1 MQEANRYWRAVGT
14 TVWPLFPGSGKTP
27 RLSPPSLPKGWC
39 GGGGG
44 QQGYDRAG
52 PRSPAGQSRR
62 RAARRYGD
70 GRPGNAGGRRCP
82 ALAGERRW
90 VSRARAGG
98 ASPTPAAQPAAEEE
112 VQRARDQLSSAGSA
126 ADRGSGSESGCGL
139 GGGCGAPRAAG
150 GGRVGLGGGRRR
162 RSSTMRPAWLL
173 WAALWALL
181 LLPASA
187 QEGILHA
194 SGNGPILEK
203 EYCIFYNPSWIS
215 LPKTLDNVA
224 SNRLEDLTSQVLCN
238 NSEVPS
244 PVIKDKAVVVMRGN
258 CTFMEKARTAQ
269 SLGAKIVLIA
279 SKTRLSSPSGN
290 KTDFKDVTIP
300 VALVRYN
307 DIMDMQQTLGTRI
320 NVTLYSPPLP
330 EFDYSMVVIFLI
342 ALLTVMLGGYWSGVS
357 ELEDLKAVASPED
370 RETRRKKEENVTFT
384 TLTVIIFVVICCVML
399 VLLYFFY
406 KWLVYVIISVFC
418 LASAMSLYNCL
429 SALIRK
435 ISFGQCRI
443 SCCNK
448 STEVRLIF
456 LAGFCI
462 ATAVVWA
469 VFRNEDRWAWILQD
483 ILGVAFCLNF
493 IKTLKMP
500 NFKSCVILLGLLL
513 LYDVFF
519 VFITPFI
526 TKNGE
531 SIMVEVAA
539 GPFGNSEKNDGNLV
553 EVPAERSA
561 PHEKLPVVIR
571 VPRLE
576 YSALTLCGMPFSL
589 LGFGDI
595 IVPGLLVAYCRR
607 FDVQTS
613 SSSVYYVSC
622 TIAYAVGMVL
632 TFVVLALMKMGQP
645 ALLYLVPCTLITSS
659 LVAWRR
665 KEMKKFWQGSSYQVL
680 ESSRKPLLQDDGAS
694 RLYSE

>member
-1 MQEANRYWRAVGT
+1 M
-14 TVWPLFPGSGKTP
+14 GS
-27 RLSPPSLPKGWC
+27 
-39 GGGGG
+39 
-44 QQGYDRAG
+44 
-52 PRSPAGQSRR
+52 
-62 RAARRYGD
+62 
-70 GRPGNAGGRRCP
+70 
-82 ALAGERRW
+82 
-90 VSRARAGG
+90 
-98 ASPTPAAQPAAEEE
+98 
-112 VQRARDQLSSAGSA
+112 
-126 ADRGSGSESGCGL
+126 
-139 GGGCGAPRAAG
+139 
-150 GGRVGLGGGRRR
+150 
-162 RSSTMRPAWLL
+162 AWLL
-173 WAALWALL
+173 RAALCALL

-194 SGNGPILEK
+194 SGNGIPPMTK
-203 EYCIFYNPSWIS
+203 EYCILYNSSWLS
-215 LPKTLDNVA
+215 LPKTLDDAA
-224 SNRLEDLTSQVLCN
+224 SSRLENLTSQLLCN
-238 NSEVPS
+238 NSEVPA
-244 PVIKDKAVVVMRGN
+244 PLIKDKAVVVMRGN
-258 CTFMEKARTAQ
+258 CSFVEKARMAQ
-269 SLGAKIVLIA
+269 SHGAKILLIA
-279 SKTRLSSPSGN
+279 SKTGLSPPSGN
-290 KTDFKDVTIP
+290 KTDFKNVTIP

-307 DIMDMQQTLGTRI
+307 DIMDMQQLGTRI

-330 EFDYSMVVIFLI
+330 DFDYSMVVIFLI
-342 ALLTVMLGGYWSGVS
+342 AVLTVMLGGYWSGVS
-357 ELEDLKAVASPED
+357 ELEDLKAAASPED
-370 RETRRKKEENVTFT
+370 REARKKKDENNVTFT
-384 TLTVIIFVVICCVML
+384 PLTVIVFVVICCIML

-418 LASAMSLYNCL
+418 VASAMSLYNCL
-429 SALIRK
+429 SALLRK
-435 ISFGQCRI
+435 IPFGQCRI
-443 SCCNK
+443 SCRNK
-448 STEVRLIF
+448 SIEVRLIF

-462 ATAVVWA
+462 ATAAVWA

-519 VFITPFI
+519 VFITPFL

-553 EVPAERSA
+553 EVPGERSA

-659 LVAWRR
+659 LVAWSR

-680 ESSRKPLLQDDGAS
+680 DSSRKPLLQDDGAS

>member
-1 MQEANRYWRAVGT
+1 M
-14 TVWPLFPGSGKTP
+14 
-27 RLSPPSLPKGWC
+27 
-39 GGGGG
+39 
-44 QQGYDRAG
+44 
-52 PRSPAGQSRR
+52 
-62 RAARRYGD
+62 
-70 GRPGNAGGRRCP
+70 
-82 ALAGERRW
+82 
-90 VSRARAGG
+90 
-98 ASPTPAAQPAAEEE
+98 
-112 VQRARDQLSSAGSA
+112 
-126 ADRGSGSESGCGL
+126 
-139 GGGCGAPRAAG
+139 RAAG
-150 GGRVGLGGGRRR
+150 
-162 RSSTMRPAWLL
+162 LL
-173 WAALWALL
+173 WAALWGL
-181 LLPASA
+181 LLPPINAE
-187 QEGILHA
+187 EGILHA
-194 SGNGPILEK
+194 AGNGVPPKTKDYCIIYNSNWTTLPDSLNNATFRILE
-203 EYCIFYNPSWIS
+203 N
-215 LPKTLDNVA
+215 
-224 SNRLEDLTSQVLCN
+224 LTSTVLCN
-238 NSEVPS
+238 SSEAPS
-244 PVIKDKAVVVMRGN
+244 GLLKDKAVAVMRGN
-258 CTFMEKARTAQ
+258 CTFLEKAIIAER
-269 SLGAKIVLIA
+269 LGAKMLLIA
-279 SKTRLSSPSGN
+279 SKPGLSPLTDN
-290 KTDFKDVTIP
+290 KTDFKDVTLPI
-300 VALVRYN
+300 ALIRYN
-307 DIMDMQQTLGTRI
+307 DIVDMQLTLGSEI

-330 EFDYSMVVIFLI
+330 EFDCSMVVIFVI
-342 ALLTVMLGGYWSGVS
+342 AVFTVALGGYWSGIS
-357 ELEDLKAVASPED
+357 ELENLKAMANPGE

-384 TLTVIIFVVICCVML
+384 PLTVILFVVICCVML

-429 SALIRK
+429 AALIGE
-435 ISFGQCRI
+435 IPFGQCRI
-443 SCCNK
+443 ACCNK
-448 STEVRLIF
+448 NIEVRLIF

-462 ATAVVWA
+462 AAAVVWA

-526 TKNGE
+526 TKNGA

-539 GPFGNSEKNDGNLV
+539 GPFGNSEK
-553 EVPAERSA
+553 
-561 PHEKLPVVIR
+561 LPVVIR

-576 YSALTLCGMPFSL
+576 YSASTLCDMPFSL

-613 SSSVYYVSC
+613 SSSVYYISC

-665 KEMKKFWQGSSYQVL
+665 KEMKKFWKGSSYQMMEHL
-680 ESSRKPLLQDDGAS
+680 DYAGNEEGTATAS
-694 RLYSE
+694 EQPEGQ

>member
-1 MQEANRYWRAVGT
+1 MG
-14 TVWPLFPGSGKTP
+14 
-27 RLSPPSLPKGWC
+27 
-39 GGGGG
+39 
-44 QQGYDRAG
+44 
-52 PRSPAGQSRR
+52 
-62 RAARRYGD
+62 
-70 GRPGNAGGRRCP
+70 
-82 ALAGERRW
+82 
-90 VSRARAGG
+90 
-98 ASPTPAAQPAAEEE
+98 
-112 VQRARDQLSSAGSA
+112 
-126 ADRGSGSESGCGL
+126 
-139 GGGCGAPRAAG
+139 AAG
-150 GGRVGLGGGRRR
+150 L
-162 RSSTMRPAWLL
+162 
-173 WAALWALL
+173 LWALL
-181 LLPASA
+181 GALLLPPVAA
-187 QEGILHA
+187 DEGILHA
-194 SGNGPILEK
+194 SGSGLPPVTK
-203 EYCIFYNPSWIS
+203 DYCIIYNSKWTS
-215 LPKTLDNVA
+215 LPKSLDNA
-224 SNRLEDLTSQVLCN
+224 TFRTLENLTSTVLCSS
-238 NSEVPS
+238 SEVPS
-244 PVIKDKAVVVMRGN
+244 GIMKDKAVVVMRGN
-258 CTFMEKARTAQ
+258 CTFLEKARIAQ
-269 SLGAKIVLIA
+269 SLGAKMLLIA
-279 SKTRLSSPSGN
+279 SKSGLSAISDN
-290 KTDFKDVTIP
+290 KTDFEDVTLP
-300 VALVRYN
+300 VALIRYS
-307 DIMDMQQTLGTRI
+307 DIVDMQLTLGNEV

-342 ALLTVMLGGYWSGVS
+342 AVSTVALGGYWSGVA
-357 ELEDLKAVASPED
+357 ELENLKAIASPGE

-384 TLTVIIFVVICCVML
+384 PVTVILFVAICCVML

-429 SALIRK
+429 AALVGEIP
-435 ISFGQCRI
+435 FGQCRI
-443 SCCNK
+443 TCCNK
-448 STEVRLIF
+448 TIEVRLIF
-456 LAGFCI
+456 LAVFCT
-462 ATAVVWA
+462 AAAVVWA

-526 TKNGE
+526 TKNGA

-539 GPFGNSEKNDGNLV
+539 GPFGNSEK
-553 EVPAERSA
+553 
-561 PHEKLPVVIR
+561 LPVVIR

-576 YSALTLCGMPFSL
+576 HSASTLCDLPFSL

-613 SSSVYYVSC
+613 SSSVYYISC

-665 KEMKKFWQGSSYQVL
+665 KEMKKFWKGSSYQMMEHL
-680 ESSRKPLLQDDGAS
+680 DYTGNEESTAS
-694 RLYSE
+694 APEQPGGQ

>member
-1 MQEANRYWRAVGT
+1 M
-14 TVWPLFPGSGKTP
+14 
-27 RLSPPSLPKGWC
+27 
-39 GGGGG
+39 
-44 QQGYDRAG
+44 
-52 PRSPAGQSRR
+52 
-62 RAARRYGD
+62 
-70 GRPGNAGGRRCP
+70 
-82 ALAGERRW
+82 
-90 VSRARAGG
+90 
-98 ASPTPAAQPAAEEE
+98 
-112 VQRARDQLSSAGSA
+112 
-126 ADRGSGSESGCGL
+126 
-139 GGGCGAPRAAG
+139 RAAG
-150 GGRVGLGGGRRR
+150 
-162 RSSTMRPAWLL
+162 LL
-173 WAALWALL
+173 WAALWGL
-181 LLPASA
+181 LLPPVTAN
-187 QEGILHA
+187 EGILHA
-194 SGNGPILEK
+194 SGSGVPPVTK
-203 EYCIFYNPSWIS
+203 DYCIIYNSNWIS
-215 LPKTLDNVA
+215 LPKSLDNA
-224 SNRLEDLTSQVLCN
+224 TFRTLENLTSTVLCN
-238 NSEVPS
+238 SSEVPS
-244 PVIKDKAVVVMRGN
+244 GLMKDKAVVVMRGN
-258 CTFMEKARTAQ
+258 CTFLEKARIAQ
-269 SLGAKIVLIA
+269 SSGAKMLLIA
-279 SKTRLSSPSGN
+279 SKSRLSPLSDN
-290 KTDFKDVTIP
+290 KTDFEDVTLP
-300 VALVRYN
+300 VALIRYS
-307 DIMDMQQTLGTRI
+307 DIVDMQLTLGNEV

-330 EFDYSMVVIFLI
+330 EFDCSMVVIFLI
-342 ALLTVMLGGYWSGVS
+342 AVFTVALGGYWSGIA
-357 ELEDLKAVASPED
+357 ELENLKAIASPRE

-384 TLTVIIFVVICCVML
+384 PVTVILFVVICCVML

-429 SALIRK
+429 AALIGE
-435 ISFGQCRI
+435 IPFGQCRI
-443 SCCNK
+443 ACCNK
-448 STEVRLIF
+448 NIEVRLIF
-456 LAGFCI
+456 LAVFCI
-462 ATAVVWA
+462 AAAVVWA

-526 TKNGE
+526 TKNGA

-576 YSALTLCGMPFSL
+576 YSASTLCDMPFSL

-613 SSSVYYVSC
+613 SSSVYYISC
-622 TIAYAVGMVL
+622 TIAYAIGMVL
-632 TFVVLALMKMGQP
+632 TFIVLALMKMGQP

-665 KEMKKFWQGSSYQVL
+665 KEMKKFWKGSSYQVSD
-680 ESSRKPLLQDDGAS
+680 SSRTPLLQDDGTPG
-694 RLYSE
+694 LYRK

>member
-1 MQEANRYWRAVGT
+1 MATSYLNILVFSGLNISVFFQTNLEST
-14 TVWPLFPGSGKTP
+14 TGFISFYVLT
-27 RLSPPSLPKGWC
+27 LPDVKI
-39 GGGGG
+39 
-44 QQGYDRAG
+44 
-52 PRSPAGQSRR
+52 
-62 RAARRYGD
+62 
-70 GRPGNAGGRRCP
+70 NA
-82 ALAGERRW
+82 E
-90 VSRARAGG
+90 
-98 ASPTPAAQPAAEEE
+98 
-112 VQRARDQLSSAGSA
+112 
-126 ADRGSGSESGCGL
+126 
-139 GGGCGAPRAAG
+139 
-150 GGRVGLGGGRRR
+150 
-162 RSSTMRPAWLL
+162 
-173 WAALWALL
+173 
-181 LLPASA
+181 
-187 QEGILHA
+187 EGILHA
-194 SGNGPILEK
+194 AGNGVPPKTKDYCIIYNSNWTTLPDSLNNATFRILE
-203 EYCIFYNPSWIS
+203 N
-215 LPKTLDNVA
+215 
-224 SNRLEDLTSQVLCN
+224 LTSTVLCN
-238 NSEVPS
+238 SSEAPS
-244 PVIKDKAVVVMRGN
+244 GLLKDKAVVVMRGN
-258 CTFMEKARTAQ
+258 CTFLEKAVIAER
-269 SLGAKIVLIA
+269 LGAKMLLIA
-279 SKTRLSSPSGN
+279 SKPGLSPLTDN
-290 KTDFKDVTIP
+290 KTEFKDVTLPI
-300 VALVRYN
+300 ALIRYS
-307 DIMDMQQTLGTRI
+307 DIMDMQLTLGNEI

-330 EFDYSMVVIFLI
+330 EFDCSMVVIFVI
-342 ALLTVMLGGYWSGVS
+342 AVFTVALGGYWSGVS
-357 ELEDLKAVASPED
+357 ELENLKAMANPGE

-384 TLTVIIFVVICCVML
+384 PLTVILFVVICCVML

-429 SALIRK
+429 AALIGE
-435 ISFGQCRI
+435 IPCGQCRI
-443 SCCNK
+443 KCCNK
-448 STEVRLIF
+448 NIEVRLIF

-462 ATAVVWA
+462 AAAVVWA

-526 TKNGE
+526 TKNGA

-539 GPFGNSEKNDGNLV
+539 GPFGNSEK
-553 EVPAERSA
+553 
-561 PHEKLPVVIR
+561 LPVVIR

-576 YSALTLCGMPFSL
+576 YSAATLCDMPFSL

-613 SSSVYYVSC
+613 SSSVYYISC

-665 KEMKKFWQGSSYQVL
+665 KEMKKFWNGSSYQVL
-680 ESSRKPLLQDDGAS
+680 DSCRTPLLQDDGTPGLC
-694 RLYSE
+694 RK